1 MPRISEAA
9 LRELRLR
16 YNSAYTAYQ
25 SCVRALTE
33 AAASGIKPSA
43 DLLEKEA
50 NALRQLTEA
59 RAELLAA
66 MAQG

>member
-9 LRELRLR
+9 LRDLRQR
-16 YNSAYTAYQ
+16 YNAAYTAYQ

-33 AAASGIKPSA
+33 ASASGVAPSA
-43 DLLEKEA
+43 ELLAKEA
-50 NALRQLTEA
+50 KALRQLTEA
-59 RAELLAA
+59 RAALLEA

>member
-1 MPRISEAA
+1 MPRLSEAS
-9 LRELRLR
+9 LRELRQR
-16 YNSAYTAYQ
+16 YNAAYTAYQ

-33 AAASGIKPSA
+33 ASASGVAPSA
-43 DLLEKEA
+43 DLLTNEG

-59 RAELLAA
+59 RAALLAA